1 LIVMRMSATA
11 TPFDVEALIAD
22 SSLDA
27 LVARLADDV
36 RWIEVDQRSQPHTPA
51 VYRGRAEVVAML
63 EQAHERGVTS
73 QVVDGFS
80 SGDRAA
86 IAVLCT
92 YPGGGEVRCNA
103 LLHVHD
109 GRIVRWDGVQAWDD

>member
-1 LIVMRMSATA
+1 MPMSATA

-27 LVARLADDV
+27 LTALLADEIHWV
-36 RWIEVDQRSQPHTPA
+36 EVDQRSQPRSPA
-51 VYRGRAEVVAML
+51 VSRGREAVIAML
-63 EQAHERGVTS
+63 EGAHRSGIVS

-86 IAVLCT
+86 LAVLCS
-92 YPGGGEVRCNA
+92 YPQGGGEVRCNA
-103 LLHVHD
+103 LLHLRD
-109 GRIVRWDGVQAWDD
+109 GKIVRWDGVQAWDE

>member
-1 LIVMRMSATA
+1 MRMSATA

-22 SSLDA
+22 SSLDT
-27 LVARLADDV
+27 LTARLADEIHWV
-36 RWIEVDQRSQPHTPA
+36 EVDRRSQPQAPA

-63 EQAHERGVTS
+63 EEAHARGLTS

-80 SGDRAA
+80 TGDRAA
-86 IAVLCT
+86 LAVLCS

-103 LLHVHD
+103 LLHLRD
-109 GRIVRWDGVQAWDD
+109 GKIVRWDGVQAWDE